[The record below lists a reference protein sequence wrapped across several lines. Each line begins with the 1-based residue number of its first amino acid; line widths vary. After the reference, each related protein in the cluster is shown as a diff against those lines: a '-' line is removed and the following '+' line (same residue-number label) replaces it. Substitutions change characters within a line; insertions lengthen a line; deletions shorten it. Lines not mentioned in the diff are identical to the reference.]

1 MPRNLKVFI
10 PLAREP
16 TVHCNFNLSLSSP
29 GLYLNCGGIALQ
41 VVRHPGREP
50 AAELVRAGPLRG
62 LARLLRRGDVE
73 PQHAHGRGLPL
84 PQRRRPQES
93 ATGQ

>member
-1 MPRNLKVFI
+1 MAHHWNSEKTFCNH
-10 PLAREP
+10 
-16 TVHCNFNLSLSSP
+16 TVNFNLSLSSP

>member
-1 MPRNLKVFI
+1 M
-10 PLAREP
+10 
-16 TVHCNFNLSLSSP
+16 
-29 GLYLNCGGIALQ
+29 NCGGISLQ

-93 ATGQ
+93 STGQQLRRSGESDAIDSGILHEKREKRLKSL